1 MTDSMRG
8 ATPWLRRKPDIR
20 PLPTQPAPYG
30 LAAGT
35 RLAAGQGAVPV
46 EELSPGDMIE
56 TTAGPQRL
64 LRVLRQ
70 TVGLMLEGRQVEL
83 PAGLLG
89 LAAPL
94 VVSAGQR
101 IVLRHD
107 LARRHFATDAVQ
119 MTAGELADAGLAS
132 DLDPAAHR
140 TLFLPVV
147 LCASEAPLGPVAL
160 SLVSV
165 EELMAQV
172 SREVHTGVRPEI
184 SGAALRPLASPPC
197 PSAQH

>member
-1 MTDSMRG
+1 MTDALRG
-8 ATPWLRRKPDIR
+8 VTRWLRRKPDIR
-20 PLPTQPAPYG
+20 PLPAQPAPYG

-35 RLAAGQGAVPV
+35 RLATGQGAAPV

-70 TVGLMLEGRQVEL
+70 TVGLMLEDRQVEL

-89 LAAPL
+89 LCAPL

-101 IVLRHD
+101 IVLRD
-107 LARRHFATDAVQ
+107 ARALRHFETDAVQ
-119 MTAGELADAGLAS
+119 MTAGALADAGLARE
-132 DLDPAAHR
+132 LDPVAQR
-140 TLFLPVV
+140 TLYLPVV

-165 EELMAQV
+165 EELMPQV
-172 SREVHTGVRPEI
+172 SGEARPVAGRELAGD
-184 SGAALRPLASPPC
+184 ALRLLASLTDL
-197 PSAQH
+197 SAQH